1 MYQITPFDLDDE
13 DVDPCIPIEVTLDK
27 VPTYA
32 LVDSGAHYNYVTYN
46 FFNQLTGVQLVPEF
60 RCCESFNNAIIITKG
75 WAEIPL
81 YINGLLCTHQFHV
94 CDVQDDYSPI
104 IFGTTW
110 QRRYNAYLH
119 WSGNQMYFQAE
130 GKVSKVLFAS
140 EEEVPHQQLRENN
153 QKFLPPPPVAVST
166 KLYNRHNQRK
176 LLMLHGRSALKN
188 QCHNLHFLTP
198 KKGLNINPEFHS
210 YLAQH
215 TSKFG
220 GQNNQIHNLHRQSLA
235 NNFSG
240 KRSHH

>member
-13 DVDPCIPIEVTLDK
+13 DVDPCILIEVTVDK
-27 VPTYA
+27 VPTYV
-32 LVDSGAHYNYVTYN
+32 LVDSGAHYNYVTYSL
-46 FFNQLTGVQLVPEF
+46 FNQLTGVQLVPEF
-60 RCCESFNNAIIITKG
+60 CCCEAFNNAIIITKG

-119 WSGNQMYFQAE
+119 WSGNQMYFQVE

-153 QKFLPPPPVAVST
+153 QKVLPPPPAPVSAT
-166 KLYNRHNQRK
+166 VHSSQPKETVDAACRVNIEEPMSQP
-176 LLMLHGRSALKN
+176 ALP
-188 QCHNLHFLTP
+188 HT

-235 NNFSG
+235 NNLSG